1 MSETSRPCGIHRARV
16 EWMDTDAAGIY
27 HNTTVA
33 RFAEAAE
40 AELMRAHG
48 IPGYFPVAPRVRYE
62 VEFEASI
69 RFGEETETRV
79 ELLRLGRSSMAF
91 GFEVWRETSDGR
103 PRRRAARGS
112 YVTVHVPDK
121 ENGGSAPWPAAW
133 RAALA
138 EGAYPEVNSRGT
150 VKFCVCDHERSR

>member
-1 MSETSRPCGIHRARV
+1 MSGPYAIHRTRV
-16 EWMDTDAAGIY
+16 EWIDTDAAGIY
-27 HNTTVA
+27 HNTAVV

-40 AELMRAHG
+40 AELMRAYD

-69 RFGEETETRV
+69 RFGEEVETRV
-79 ELLRLGRSSMAF
+79 ELIRLGRSSMTF
-91 GFEVWRETSDGR
+91 GFEVWRGTSGDG

-121 ENGGSAPWPAAW
+121 EKGGSAPWPAAW
-133 RAALA
+133 RAALGEAGTAADLA
-138 EGAYPEVNSRGT
+138 EPDART
-150 VKFCVCDHERSR
+150 AH

>member
-1 MSETSRPCGIHRARV
+1 MSRPSGIHRARL

-48 IPGYFPVAPRVRYE
+48 VPGYFPVAPRVRYE
-62 VEFEASI
+62 AEFEASI
-69 RFGEETETRV
+69 RFGEEVETRV
-79 ELLRLGRSSMAF
+79 ELLRLGRSSMTF
-91 GFEVWRETSDGR
+91 GFEVWRDTSDGR

-133 RAALA
+133 RASLA
-138 EGAYPEVNSRGT
+138 RGAYQEVESRGA
-150 VKFCVCDHERSR
+150 VKFRSCDHERPR

>member
-1 MSETSRPCGIHRARV
+1 MSGPYAMHRTRV
-16 EWMDTDAAGIY
+16 EWIDTDAAGIY
-27 HNTTVA
+27 HNTTVV

-40 AELMRAHG
+40 AELMRAYD

-69 RFGEETETRV
+69 RFGEEVETRV
-79 ELLRLGRSSMAF
+79 ELIRLGRSSMTF
-91 GFEVWRETSDGR
+91 GFEVWRGASGDG

-121 ENGGSAPWPAAW
+121 EAGGSAPWPAAW
-133 RAALA
+133 RAAL
-138 EGAYPEVNSRGT
+138 SRTGT
-150 VKFCVCDHERSR
+150 AADLPGPDARTTH

>member
-1 MSETSRPCGIHRARV
+1 MSAGRPFGVYRVRV

-27 HNTTVA
+27 HNTTVV

-40 AELMRAHG
+40 AALMREHG
-48 IPGYFPVAPRVRYE
+48 VPDYFPVAPRVRYE
-62 VEFEASI
+62 VEFEAPI
-69 RFGEETETRV
+69 RFGEKVETRV
-79 ELLRLGRSSMAF
+79 ELIRLGRSSMTFA
-91 GFEVWRETSDGR
+91 FEVWRDTADGR

-121 ENGGSAPWPAAW
+121 EAGGSVPWPAAW

-138 EGAYPEVNSRGT
+138 DGAQPEVDSK
-150 VKFCVCDHERSR
+150 VPDS